1 MCKWI
6 KRFVLA
12 GVLVAGVGFL
22 TFGTSMGSYA
32 KTAFGDLRGK
42 IKKAVPVDFELR
54 RAHGLIREI
63 DPEINSARRD
73 VARAEVELENLQ
85 EEIRNLKTAIAR
97 GEGKINRQRKFLA
110 QLPKLGGDSVLT
122 INVSD
127 SGVKLTSKG
136 PLAQRVRRELAR
148 AFDLYRNQKEL
159 LKSKL
164 TLVSRQSRVLEAAR
178 SKLNSVRSERAK
190 LEDLV
195 SSLEAKKKQLDAM
208 AAAAKRFDLDTSA
221 LGEARKVLSEIRK
234 RLDVTKKIIE
244 EEMFLVTGNPS
255 EEAGPQR
262 DILGEVDRYFGKKE
276 EGSSTSLHAESLEK
290 K

>member
-1 MCKWI
+1 MCKWV
-6 KRFVLA
+6 KRFILA
-12 GVLVAGVGFL
+12 GVLIVGVGYL

-73 VARAEVELENLQ
+73 VARAEVELENLE
-85 EEIRNLKTAIAR
+85 EEIRNLKTAIIR
-97 GEGKINRQRKFLA
+97 GRGKIGRQRKYLA
-110 QLPKLGGDSVLT
+110 QLPRLDGDSTLT
-122 INVSD
+122 INVSEA
-127 SGVKLTSKG
+127 GVQLTTKG

-148 AFDLYRNQKEL
+148 AFDLYKNQKEL
-159 LKSKL
+159 LRSKL
-164 TLVSRQSRVLEAAR
+164 TLVSRQRRVLEAAR

-190 LEDLV
+190 LEDLI

-221 LGEARKVLSEIRK
+221 LGEARKVLAGIRK

-244 EEMFLVTGNPS
+244 EEMFLVTGTPS
-255 EEAGPQR
+255 EEEGPQR
-262 DILGEVDRYFGKKE
+262 DILGEVDRYFGNNKE
-276 EGSSTSLHAESLEK
+276 KSSKVLQAESLGEK
-290 K
+290 

>member
-1 MCKWI
+1 MCKWV

-12 GVLVAGVGFL
+12 GVLIAGVGFL

-42 IKKAVPVDFELR
+42 IKKAVPVEFELR

-73 VARAEVELENLQ
+73 VARAEVELENL
-85 EEIRNLKTAIAR
+85 EGEILNLKTAIVR
-97 GEGKINRQRKFLA
+97 GESKISRQRKFLA
-110 QLPKLGGDSVLT
+110 QLPKMDGDSILT
-122 INVSD
+122 INVSN
-127 SGVKLTSKG
+127 SGVKLTSKA
-136 PLAQRVRRELAR
+136 PMAQRVRRELAR
-148 AFDLYRNQKEL
+148 TFDLFRNQKEL
-159 LKSKL
+159 LRSKL
-164 TLVSRQSRVLEAAR
+164 TLVSRQRRVLEAAR

-221 LGEARKVLSEIRK
+221 LGEARKVLAGIRK

-244 EEMFLVTGNPS
+244 EEMFLATGTPS
-255 EEAGPQR
+255 EEEGLQR
-262 DILGEVDRYFGKKE
+262 DILGEVDQYFGSKSKKNVKALR
-276 EGSSTSLHAESLEK
+276 SESVGRK
-290 K
+290 